1 MTPIYKK
8 GDRNL
13 PAKYRPISL
22 TCVCCKIIEHIIC
35 THIIHHLDTHNI
47 LSKLQHGFRSKHSC
61 VSQLTITMNDLLK
74 HRDKRTQIDMAI
86 LDFSKAFDTVPHQ
99 RLLGKLSFYGIKG
112 PLLNWIAAFLKD
124 RHQRVVVEGMTSGE
138 VPVDSGVPQGS
149 VLGPLLFILHIND
162 LPNVVTSQVRLF
174 ADDCLLYRPI
184 RSVVDQEG
192 FQRDLEAL
200 EQWATTWGMR
210 FNAKKCYLM
219 NITRT
224 RNHLTHNYSLNNH
237 ILQTVTREKYLGIT
251 ISKDLNWSAHI
262 NTITN
267 KCNSKLGF
275 LRRNLSRCPQ
285 KLKETAYISL
295 VRPTLEYAASV
306 WDPHLIK
313 DRNSLEAVQRK
324 AARFVYGDYRRRA
337 SPTHMLNTLGWKNLE
352 ARRRDSRL
360 NLMYNITHNNT
371 AVSAE
376 ELGMVAADGR
386 TKANHHFKFRAMGA
400 VTAQLHGS
408 FVARTIPEWNRLP
421 AAAADAVSPTL
432 FHSRLN
438 AIPANFWPCSL

>member
-1 MTPIYKK
+1 
-8 GDRNL
+8 
-13 PAKYRPISL
+13 
-22 TCVCCKIIEHIIC
+22 
-35 THIIHHLDTHNI
+35 
-47 LSKLQHGFRSKHSC
+47 
-61 VSQLTITMNDLLK
+61 
-74 HRDKRTQIDMAI
+74 
-86 LDFSKAFDTVPHQ
+86 
-99 RLLGKLSFYGIKG
+99 
-112 PLLNWIAAFLKD
+112 
-124 RHQRVVVEGMTSGE
+124 MTSGPE
-138 VPVDSGVPQGS
+138 PVDSGVPQGS
-149 VLGPLLFILHIND
+149 VLGPLLFLLHIND
-162 LPNVVTSQVRLF
+162 LPNVVTSPVRLV

-184 RSVVDQEG
+184 RSVVDQEA
-192 FQRDLEAL
+192 FQCDMDAL
-200 EQWATTWGMR
+200 ERWASTWGMK
-210 FNAKKCYLM
+210 FNANKCYLM
-219 NITRT
+219 NIART

-251 ISKDLNWSAHI
+251 ISNDLNLSTHI

-285 KLKETAYISL
+285 KLKETAYLSL

-324 AARFVYGDYRRRA
+324 AARFVYGDYRWRA
-337 SPTHMLNTLGWKNLE
+337 SPTHMLKTLGWKNLE

-360 NLMYNITHNNT
+360 NLMYNITHNIT

-421 AAAADAVSPTL
+421 AAAAVALSPTS
-432 FHSRLN
+432 FQSKLN
-438 AIPANFWPCSL
+438 TLPVNFWPCGL